1 MSSDR
6 DGRAELSTLPPM
18 RDSEQISTGD
28 IQAVAKV
35 GAICALYRADVREL
49 SAADVADRTGL
60 NRTTAYRYCSSMV
73 AAGLLERGSR
83 RGSFALGSL
92 LLEIGARALAHQRV
106 VEVAP
111 PHLRALSREVGRT
124 AVLSLPAT
132 DGPVVTLVEE
142 DASREV
148 VVTVRAGT
156 RLTWSAA
163 QTLVFL
169 AFDPTTVG
177 GVRHGLAPEQLA
189 RLDHDVTMV
198 RAQGYSIVD
207 QRDGVFAVAAPVFD
221 SNGLCATVAVLGAGT
236 VEEFRV
242 VEESRVVECLVATA
256 RRLGEEISDHGDR
269 GA

>member
-1 MSSDR
+1 
-6 DGRAELSTLPPM
+6 M
-18 RDSEQISTGD
+18 RVDSEHASTGD

-35 GAICALYRADVREL
+35 GAICALFRSDVREL
-49 SAADVADRTGL
+49 SAADVADRTGM

-92 LLEIGARALAHQRV
+92 LLEVGARALAHRRV
-106 VEVAP
+106 VEIAP
-111 PHLRALSREVGRT
+111 PHLRALSQDVGRT
-124 AVLSLPAT
+124 TVLSLAGT

-142 DASREV
+142 DASRVV

-169 AFDPTTVG
+169 AFDPSLVG
-177 GVRHGLAPEQLA
+177 GVRRGLAPAQLSQ
-189 RLDHDVTMV
+189 LDAEVAKV
-198 RAQGYSIVD
+198 RTQGFSIVD
-207 QRDGVFAVAAPVFD
+207 QGDGVFAVAAPVFD
-221 SNGLCATVAVLGAGT
+221 GSGLCATIAVLGAGT
-236 VEEFRV
+236 VEERQV
-242 VEESRVVECLVATA
+242 VEQLQATA
-256 RRLGEEISDHGDR
+256 SRLGDELSDRQDR